1 MTFIVAQKALQKMV
15 HVMPIG
21 NKTANYPSGDLG
33 FTYIGLLIFIAISG
47 VALAG
52 VGIVWHQD
60 AQREREKELLFIGE
74 EFRNAIGSYY
84 ENSPSVPKQFPQ
96 KIEQLLLDDRFPTTK
111 RHLRKFYKDPI
122 NRSNIWGLEIEQ
134 GHIIGLYSLSVQK
147 PIKKYG
153 FPPQYDGFGQV
164 DRYTQWKFVYLPGS
178 NPANVVSQNDA
189 S

>member
-1 MTFIVAQKALQKMV
+1 VAQKALQKMV
-15 HVMPIG
+15 LAMPIG
-21 NKTANYPSGDLG
+21 NKSTRYPSGSLG

-47 VALAG
+47 IALAG

-84 ENSPSVPKQFPQ
+84 ESSPSVPKQFPQ
-96 KIEQLLLDDRFPTTK
+96 KLEQLLLDDRFPTTK
-111 RHLRKFYKDPI
+111 RHLRKLYKDPI
-122 NRSNIWGLEIEQ
+122 SQSKTWGLEIEQ

-153 FPPQYDGFGQV
+153 FPPQDDGFGQA
-164 DRYTQWKFVYLPGS
+164 DRYTQWKFIYLPGS
-178 NPANVVSQNDA
+178 NPANVASQNDA